1 VVRKVKKSDA
11 AGYLTKA
18 REFLASAQDN
28 LKKERCNAAGFDA
41 TQSMINANDALTVFF
56 LEQRASTDHREAVRL
71 HVDVIKTIKDG
82 AKREMLKRSLDM
94 RSEAGYLGK
103 NISKRN
109 SMRLVR
115 DAVSFLGWVE
125 KHLKL

>member
-1 VVRKVKKSDA
+1 VARKVKRSDA
-11 AGYLTKA
+11 SAYLKKS
-18 REFLASAQDN
+18 REFLASARDS
-28 LKKERCNAAGFDA
+28 LKKGRFNAAGFDA

-56 LEQRASTDHREAVRL
+56 LEKRASTDHGEAVRL

-82 AKREMLKRSLDM
+82 AKRVMLRRSLDL

-103 NISKRN
+103 AISKKN
-109 SMRLVR
+109 SERLVK

-125 KHLKL
+125 KYLKP

>member
-1 VVRKVKKSDA
+1 MVRKVKRSEA
-11 AGYLTKA
+11 PGYLNKA
-18 REFLASAQDN
+18 KEFLASAQDD
-28 LKKERCNAAGFDA
+28 LERGRHNAAGFNA

-82 AKREMLKRSLDM
+82 KKREILKRSLDM

-103 NISKRN
+103 TISKKN
-109 SMRLVR
+109 SERLVR

-125 KHLKL
+125 KYLKF